1 MDLIW
6 MNYQC
11 HISSRDLFKYTL
23 MRKKS
28 NMKDLNPRPLKHEAF
43 VLSLCYNSCQR
54 KNNQSEDTEKDQVAL
69 ILLNGSKLK
78 RDFFEEFR
86 ANTCGPN

>member
-1 MDLIW
+1 MDHIW
-6 MNYQC
+6 INYQC

-54 KNNQSEDTEKDQVAL
+54 KYNQSEDTEKDQVAFDFAE
-69 ILLNGSKLK
+69 LLQTQK
-78 RDFFEEFR
+78 E
-86 ANTCGPN
+86 ANNIF